1 MRSRLEVCDC
11 ANNMSTSSIPDYWRL
26 AKHDLSSDLVL
37 SRLFEEYDD
46 TVLTSDGN
54 LFRTLIVSIV
64 GQQIST
70 VAASAVRGRVERLVG
85 EIEPG
90 RILTH
95 SHEEL
100 RSCGLSSMKAE
111 YIIGLALAWTE
122 GYENIEWQRL
132 TDEEAISKLTAL
144 RGVGTWTAE
153 MVLIFALLRP
163 DVLPLKD
170 IGLIRAIEKQY
181 NQGSGLSTDQ
191 IEEISQHWAPWRTV
205 ATWYLWRSIDP
216 EPVQY

>member
-26 AKHDLSSDLVL
+26 AKQDLSSDLVL

-85 EIEPG
+85 EIEPR
-90 RILTH
+90 RI
-95 SHEEL
+95 
-100 RSCGLSSMKAE
+100 
-111 YIIGLALAWTE
+111 
-122 GYENIEWQRL
+122 
-132 TDEEAISKLTAL
+132 
-144 RGVGTWTAE
+144 
-153 MVLIFALLRP
+153 
-163 DVLPLKD
+163 
-170 IGLIRAIEKQY
+170 
-181 NQGSGLSTDQ
+181 
-191 IEEISQHWAPWRTV
+191 
-205 ATWYLWRSIDP
+205 
-216 EPVQY
+216 